1 MAKLRL
7 CCLSLNKSLRKTVDD
22 TDPRSPLS
30 CPLAMKSSSERPQPL
45 PSVPLLSWLLWPSV
59 AVFVGFSWLPL
70 SYYRMVGWPWI
81 LLWQGGCLLLMLGG
95 MAQLRQFQR
104 PFHRLGHGL
113 DSWLL
118 AVGIVLI
125 VSSLLSPFPRVALW
139 NVSLAATYG
148 LGLYAYRNWMDRGW
162 LTRRRLWLGLVM
174 VAAGVALISLALW
187 RPTADLWQSQNF
199 VTAIRNHQPLGH
211 HNFVGGY
218 LGLMLPLA
226 VAAALS
232 LSRIWRWG
240 AAISAGLITVALY
253 VSGSRGAALGFVL
266 WLLVTWGCGLVRAK
280 KSQRW
285 RWGLIGLMTL
295 GGVGLALATNPR
307 IRGWFSNAG
316 ATDGPTLD
324 RWFMLRLGGNI
335 LRDRPLV
342 GVGPGVMSRV
352 SNLYRPIETG
362 AGLDHIQQLHNT
374 PVQLAGELG
383 LPGLLLYVAGIFLI
397 GRLWWR
403 LWRLPLTV
411 EDRYL
416 LGGIGGAFLTYGVSS
431 LTDYQLENIPIAGT
445 LMALVIL
452 LISLA
457 DAYGLPRVSRSHS
470 PRSPHP
476 KSLSHEERD
485 FEDHFHPPSPH
496 GRGAGGEGWIAS
508 QDRVCGTEVLSSRRR
523 LASLAV
529 WAWVG
534 LLFYLWL
541 PFALTVAFGAWAD
554 GAFYNQNGNLADTR
568 WHKATILGPW
578 DPTAA
583 AVASEALYGLDAILG
598 DSEAKDNVR
607 SLVVDYAQQA
617 QAAAPN
623 DAWFNQNLAVLYQPQ
638 NPAQALPYAQRAV
651 QLMPRNRNYGYWLLG
666 ELLLATGQESDA
678 ISAFTLE
685 ALVNPESLT
694 YPLWEDPP
702 LLALYPAVVEKTLAE
717 YDQLLA
723 DLDPQTPGY
732 SVLYEARAVL
742 GWWVGQPLDALD
754 ANRLRPMVQTLFLA
768 DTDPQAALAQ
778 LESWLPDD
786 PALPNL
792 LLAAWLDPA
801 THWPAYTEALGE
813 PLDLDTLRLEETL
826 DTQPLRAWL
835 TSLVQ
840 PPTPSYRGALTFA
853 YRNAQAK
860 QITQM
865 LAPSRLQIHP
875 LINTLTLFQPW
886 PREFPSLDH
895 RLEFLRT
902 TALGL
907 PHPTHNR
914 FRLSD

>member
-1 MAKLRL
+1 M
-7 CCLSLNKSLRKTVDD
+7 ND
-22 TDPRSPLS
+22 
-30 CPLAMKSSSERPQPL
+30 SSERLQPSL
-45 PSVPLLSWLLWPSV
+45 PVPGWSGLLWPSV

-81 LLWQGGCLLLMLGG
+81 LLWQAGFLALLIWVIVR
-95 MAQLRQFQR
+95 LRQFQR
-104 PFHRLGHGL
+104 PFHQLGHGF
-113 DSWLL
+113 DGWLL
-118 AVGIVLI
+118 ALAGVLV
-125 VSSLLSPFPRVALW
+125 VSSLRSPFPRVALL
-139 NVSLAATYG
+139 NASLAATYG
-148 LGLYAYRNWMDRGW
+148 LGLYAYRNWVDRGW
-162 LTRRRLWLGLVM
+162 LTRRRLWLGLVI

-232 LSRIWRWG
+232 TSRIWRWG
-240 AAISAGLITVALY
+240 AAVSAGLITVALY
-253 VSGSRGAALGFVL
+253 VSGSRGAALGLVL
-266 WLLVTWGCGLVRAK
+266 WLLVTWLCGLVRTKRA
-280 KSQRW
+280 QRW
-285 RWGLIGLMTL
+285 RWGLMGLVPL

-383 LPGLLLYVAGIFLI
+383 LPGLLLYLAGIFLI

-403 LWRLPLTV
+403 LWRLPLTTQ
-411 EDRYL
+411 DRYL
-416 LGGIGGAFLTYGVSS
+416 LGGIGGAFLAYGVSS

-445 LMALVIL
+445 LAALVVL
-452 LISLA
+452 LICVA

-485 FEDHFHPPSPH
+485 FEDHFHPPSPL

-508 QDRVCGTEVLSSRRR
+508 QDRVCGTEVLPARRR

-541 PFALTVAFGAWAD
+541 PFSLTVGFGAWAD
-554 GAFYNQNGNLADTR
+554 GAFYNQNVNLADTR
-568 WHKATILGPW
+568 WHKATLLSPW

-583 AVASEALYGLDAILG
+583 AVASESLYGLDAILG

-607 SLVVDYAQQA
+607 ALVVDYAQQA

-623 DAWFNQNLAVLYQPQ
+623 DVWFNQNLAVLYQPE

-651 QLMPRNRNYGYWLLG
+651 QLMPRNRNHGYWLLG
-666 ELLLATGQESDA
+666 ELLLATGQASEA
-678 ISAFTLE
+678 IAAFTLE

-694 YPLWEDPP
+694 YPLWEEPP
-702 LLALYPAVVEKTLAE
+702 LQALYPAVVAQTLAE
-717 YDQLLA
+717 YDQFLT

-732 SVLYEARAVL
+732 SVLYETRALL
-742 GWWVGQPLDALD
+742 GWWVGQPLESLEAD
-754 ANRLRPMVQTLFLA
+754 RLRPLVNTLLLA
-768 DTDPQAALAQ
+768 DTDLQAALAQ
-778 LESWLPDD
+778 LESQLADD
-786 PALPNL
+786 PAPPNL

-801 THWPAYTEALGE
+801 THWPAYTKAVGD
-813 PLDLDTLRLEETL
+813 PLDLDTLRLEDTL

-835 TSLVQ
+835 TSLPQ
-840 PPTPSYRGALTFA
+840 PPDRSYRGSLTFA
-853 YRNAQAK
+853 YRNIQAS

-865 LAPSRLQIHP
+865 LAPPRLETHLVLRQ
-875 LINTLTLFQPW
+875 LSLFQPW
-886 PREFPSLDH
+886 PREFPALDH
-895 RLEFLRT
+895 RLGTLQSE
-902 TALGL
+902 ALGL
-907 PHPTHNR
+907 ILRDGFSTIHVP
-914 FRLSD
+914 

>member
-1 MAKLRL
+1 MA
-7 CCLSLNKSLRKTVDD
+7 
-22 TDPRSPLS
+22 
-30 CPLAMKSSSERPQPL
+30 SSSPAPFAPR
-45 PSVPLLSWLLWPSV
+45 LSWLLWLSV
-59 AVFVGFSWLPL
+59 AIFVGFSWLPL
-70 SYYRMVGWPWI
+70 SYFRMVGWPWT
-81 LLWQGGCLLLMLGG
+81 LLWQGGFLALLIWLIVR
-95 MAQLRQFQR
+95 LRQFQQ
-104 PFHRLGHGL
+104 PFYPLGHEFDG
-113 DSWLL
+113 WLL
-118 AVGIVLI
+118 AVAGILV
-125 VSSLLSPFPRVALW
+125 VSSLRSPFPRVALL
-139 NVSLAATYG
+139 NVSLALSYG
-148 LGLYAYRNWMDRGW
+148 LGLYAYRNWVDRDW

-174 VAAGVALISLALW
+174 VSTGVALIGLALW

-232 LSRIWRWG
+232 LAGIRRWG
-240 AAISAGLITVALY
+240 AGLAAALITVALY
-253 VSGSRGAALGFVL
+253 VSGSRGAALGLVV
-266 WLLVTWGCGLVRAK
+266 WLLATWVCGLVRAK
-280 KSQRW
+280 RSQRW
-285 RWGLIGLMTL
+285 RWGLIGLVTL
-295 GGVGLALATNPR
+295 GGVGLTLATNPR

-383 LPGLLLYVAGIFLI
+383 LPGLLLYLAGIFLI

-403 LWRLPLTV
+403 LWRLSLTA

-416 LGGIGGAFLTYGVSS
+416 LGGIGGAFLAYGVSS

-445 LMALVIL
+445 LVALVIL
-452 LISLA
+452 LIALA
-457 DAYGLPRVSRSHS
+457 DAYGLPRMEVSPAH
-470 PRSPHP
+470 
-476 KSLSHEERD
+476 
-485 FEDHFHPPSPH
+485 
-496 GRGAGGEGWIAS
+496 
-508 QDRVCGTEVLSSRRR
+508 RR

-534 LLFYLWL
+534 LLFYIWL
-541 PFALTVAFGAWAD
+541 PFSLTVGFGAWAD
-554 GAFYNQNGNLADTR
+554 SAFYNQNINLADTR
-568 WHKATILGPW
+568 WHKATILSPW

-583 AVASEALYGLDAILG
+583 AVASESLYGLDAILG
-598 DSEAKDNVR
+598 ESEAKDNVR
-607 SLVVDYAQQA
+607 SLMVDYAQQA

-623 DAWFNQNLAVLYQPQ
+623 DAWFNQNLAVLYQPE

-666 ELLLATGQESDA
+666 ELLLATGQEPPA
-678 ISAFTLE
+678 IAAFTLE

-694 YPLWEDPP
+694 YPLWQEPP
-702 LLALYPAVVEKTLAE
+702 LQALYPAVVVQTLAE
-717 YDQLLA
+717 YDQFLT

-732 SVLYEARAVL
+732 SVLYETRAIL
-742 GWWVGQPLDALD
+742 GWWVGQPLEPLD
-754 ANRLRPMVQTLFLA
+754 TDRLRPMVNALLLA
-768 DTDPQAALAQ
+768 DTDPQSALAQ
-778 LESWLPDD
+778 LESRLADD
-786 PALPNL
+786 PAPSNL
-792 LLAAWLDPA
+792 LLAAWLDSA
-801 THWPAYTEALGE
+801 THWPTYTEAVGD

-835 TSLVQ
+835 TSLPQ
-840 PPTPSYRGALTFA
+840 PPDPSYRGALTFA

-865 LAPSRLQIHP
+865 LAPSRLQIH
-875 LINTLTLFQPW
+875 LVIYKLELFQPW
-886 PREFPSLDH
+886 PREFPALDR
-895 RLEFLRT
+895 RLESLRT
-902 TALGL
+902 DALGL
-907 PHPTHNR
+907 PRPTLQNR
-914 FRLSD
+914 PSF